1 MAKED
6 KNKERC
12 IWHEK
17 KDVKRQFENMLE
29 IMGVYCKLPK
39 SATKFV
45 LDLQLYAEKENT
57 EQTAPRIW
65 LTSDDSRMG
74 IHLML
79 YSVDLENKY
88 GKVSNEDAIEV
99 FSEYMKY
106 YAQHSEEFKYDN
118 YDGSYQ
124 YSIEIQFEISNRGA

>member
-1 MAKED
+1 MTKRTEKD
-6 KNKERC
+6 MC

-17 KDVKRQFENMLE
+17 KDVGRNFEHMLD
-29 IMGVYCKLPK
+29 IMKVYCNLPS
-39 SATKFV
+39 SATKFT
-45 LDLQLYAEKENT
+45 LDLQLFKET
-57 EQTAPRIW
+57 ENRKTEPRIW

-79 YSVDLENKY
+79 YSVDLKNKY
-88 GKVSNEDAIEV
+88 GQISNEDAIEV

-118 YDGSYQ
+118 HDGSYQ
-124 YSIEIQFEISNRGA
+124 YSIEIQFEISNRG